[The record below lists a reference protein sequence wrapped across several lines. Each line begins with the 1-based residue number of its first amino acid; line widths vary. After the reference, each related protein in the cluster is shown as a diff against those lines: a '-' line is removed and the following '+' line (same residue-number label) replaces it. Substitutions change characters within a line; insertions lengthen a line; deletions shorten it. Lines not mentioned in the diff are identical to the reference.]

1 MKLKKEI
8 FKDEKNIK
16 NKYINNTNNNLEY
29 ETNLN
34 NNNSNNKNSYYKTKT
49 LLLKNNINTNLFISY
64 LIIITS
70 FQTFTYDYIYIYTKT
85 SGNVTLQDMGDKY
98 YSGQSTCS
106 SYYRF
111 SKSGINF
118 FNCTV
123 NSNKNVRIAF
133 VNNKYNYT
141 QILKIQVR
149 CLKIVFL

>member
-1 MKLKKEI
+1 MKLRKEF

-16 NKYINNTNNNLEY
+16 NKYTNNTNNNLEY

-34 NNNSNNKNSYYKTKT
+34 NNNSNNKNSYYKIKT
-49 LLLKNNINTNLFISY
+49 LLLKNYINTNLFISY

-70 FQTFTYDYIYIYTKT
+70 FQTLAYDYIYIYTKT

-111 SKSGINF
+111 YKSGINF

-141 QILKIQVR
+141 QMFKNNY
-149 CLKIVFL
+149 